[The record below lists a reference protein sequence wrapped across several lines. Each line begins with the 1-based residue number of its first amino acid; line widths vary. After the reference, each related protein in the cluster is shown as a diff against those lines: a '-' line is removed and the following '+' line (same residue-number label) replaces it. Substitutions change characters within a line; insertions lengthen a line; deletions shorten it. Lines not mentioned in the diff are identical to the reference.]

1 MNPEL
6 PENRNQDNQ
15 FEKQNEI
22 NSPQSINE
30 PEKPRKS
37 LLKKIIIIISL
48 SILGLLTLAIL
59 AFFVQSYLRKQE
71 ISKQTK
77 AAPQKIAN
85 SRSSTEQTADKKLE
99 QITSLIT
106 QAGIT
111 DKQIASSKIDV
122 CYVTHADQGWF
133 AYTYYQDCYLR
144 YVQGYTTKLSKDEL
158 KRKLLAQPEAQNL
171 FNKENSNP
179 TAAFE
184 DCELYQKAFTDTTN
198 KGELI
203 YRPANVTND
212 EYSCKVPNPLQG
224 LFSVKGPIILDN
236 ELATKTYRTFDA
248 TKIDNSTNQ
257 FWFSFDEY
265 YYHEGLGCSAGGIFC
280 DNPRPKPIQ
289 AP

>member
-1 MNPEL
+1 MHPEQ
-6 PENRNQDNQ
+6 PDNTNQENQL
-15 FEKQNEI
+15 EKQNEI
-22 NSPQSINE
+22 NSPGAVDE

-37 LLKKIIIIISL
+37 LLKKILIIIGL
-48 SILGLLTLAIL
+48 SILGLITIAIL

-71 ISKQTK
+71 ISKQAK
-77 AAPQKIAN
+77 AAPQKIAS
-85 SRSSTEQTADKKLE
+85 SRSSTEQTADKRLE
-99 QITSLIT
+99 QIAKLIT
-106 QAGIT
+106 HAGIT

-122 CYVTHADQGWF
+122 CYVTHSDQGWF

-158 KRKLLAQPEAQNL
+158 KRKLLAQPEAQSL
-171 FNKENSNP
+171 FNKENSNS
-179 TAAFE
+179 TTVID

-224 LFSVKGPIILDN
+224 LFSVKGPIVLDD
-236 ELATKTYRTFDA
+236 ELAIKIYRNYDT
-248 TKIDNSTNQ
+248 TKIDNSSNQ
-257 FWFSFDEY
+257 FWFTFDEY
-265 YYHEGLGCSAGGIFC
+265 YYHEDLGCNAGGIFC